1 MNIEEIRAEIPNVF
15 PPYREG
21 TAYCDWI
28 KQHCKDYNPDDTTL
42 AQDSQLA
49 ATLLVDWTYEAG
61 LKRGGEISLSALND
75 VELRANP
82 LYQKGYE
89 AGKADGQKSGVLF
102 NAAKQ
107 VGFDEA
113 AKDPKAWYVLDKN
126 GEPVHIGDV
135 INSQSYREVKVI
147 GFQNGA
153 CGISVAWSDLTLGHN
168 VSAPAGNIEK
178 VIPDTREKIKE
189 ELASAIWSDWF
200 ECGMDKANNPDDL
213 AEQFISR
220 IEALVD

>member
-1 MNIEEIRAEIPNVF
+1 MNIEEIRAEIS
-15 PPYREG
+15 
-21 TAYCDWI
+21 TAYL
-28 KQHCKDYNPDDTTL
+28 TTHRMKRWL
-42 AQDSQLA
+42 FENGVEDADSMSTA
-49 ATLLVDWTYEAG
+49 ESAPIIARMFADRAYEAG

-75 VELRANP
+75 VELRGNP
-82 LYQKGYE
+82 IYQKGYE

-107 VGFDEA
+107 AGFDEA
-113 AKDPKAWYVLDKN
+113 AKDPNAWYAVDKN
-126 GEPVHIGDV
+126 GERIGVDDKTSDGKTVSSLGIKRNPATLELRPYV
-135 INSQSYREVKVI
+135 IYAQ
-147 GFQNGA
+147 
-153 CGISVAWSDLTLGHN
+153 GHWDWAD
-168 VSAPAGNIEK
+168 SCEK